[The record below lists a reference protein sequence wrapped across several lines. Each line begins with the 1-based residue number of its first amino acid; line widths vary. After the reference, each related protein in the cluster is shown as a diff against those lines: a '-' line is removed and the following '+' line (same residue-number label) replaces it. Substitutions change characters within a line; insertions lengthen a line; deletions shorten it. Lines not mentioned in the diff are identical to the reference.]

1 MKEVTPREIA
11 GGRRWGTPGLYL
23 GERGRG
29 YPQAARVAVEMWKI
43 EFPQIAASTCFA
55 TLEEALS
62 SP

>member
-1 MKEVTPREIA
+1 MNEVTPREIA
-11 GGRRWGTPGLYL
+11 GGLRCGTPGLYL
-23 GERGRG
+23 AGAGRG

-55 TLEEALS
+55 TLEEALA